1 MPIVLTRRAYPATS
15 AAMSRFPEAGMRI
28 PGPPPNPVRYD
39 SDHDVVTEA
48 ALAARYRQRRLWL
61 LVVLLVAT
69 VVPIV
74 ALGAW
79 WLWPLLVVPAALA
92 APLAGGTGLIA
103 TLLAAAIALAAASSG
118 EVTSSEVFIGFL
130 AIVVVGALGAA
141 HEGMGGGMLAA
152 WSPARDDAR
161 GAGPAPDQVFDLIA
175 QRDCR
180 RAAETGSPVSVA
192 IVAIPRVDSVGR
204 MHGHDALDHLLAAC
218 STAVTTVVSGSD
230 LLTEVE
236 EGRYVALVAGPADA
250 ARDVAHRMAM
260 ALEDVAVRDGDG
272 LRVTPGAVAV
282 GVAEWGPSDSG
293 PQSLIDR
300 AGADLLHD
308 LVRAGAPGAA
318 DDQATDQFRSVSVAD
333 AA

>member
-1 MPIVLTRRAYPATS
+1 MVVTRRAYPPPSGPT
-15 AAMSRFPEAGMRI
+15 SRFPETGMRI
-28 PGPPPNPVRYD
+28 PGPPPITVRYD
-39 SDHDVVTEA
+39 PDHDVVSEA

-61 LVVLLVAT
+61 LVILLVAT

-74 ALGAW
+74 TLGAW

-103 TLLAAAIALAAASSG
+103 TLLASAIALAAASSG
-118 EVTSSEVFIGFL
+118 DVTSSEVFVGFL

-152 WSPARDDAR
+152 WSPARDEAH
-161 GAGPAPDQVFDLIA
+161 GAGIAPDQVFDLIA

-192 IVAIPRVDSVGR
+192 MAAIPRVDSVGR
-204 MHGHDALDHLLAAC
+204 MHGDDVLDHLLGAC
-218 STAVTTVVSGSD
+218 STAVAGAVSGSD
-230 LLTEVE
+230 LLTEIE
-236 EGRYVALVAGPADA
+236 EGRYVALVAGPAEA
-250 ARDVAHRMAM
+250 ARDVAQRMAM
-260 ALEDVAVRDGDG
+260 ALEQVAIRDRDG

-282 GVAEWGPSDSG
+282 GVAEWRESDSG

-308 LVRAGAPGAA
+308 LVRSGAAGAG
-318 DDQATDQFRSVSVAD
+318 DDQATGQFRSVSVAD

>member
-1 MPIVLTRRAYPATS
+1 MPMVLTRRAYPPAS
-15 AAMSRFPEAGMRI
+15 GLMSRFPETGMRI
-28 PGPPPNPVRYD
+28 PGPPPTTVRYD

-48 ALAARYRQRRLWL
+48 ALAARYRQRRLSL

-118 EVTSSEVFIGFL
+118 EVTSSEVVIGFL

-141 HEGMGGGMLAA
+141 HEGMGGGLLSG
-152 WSPARDDAR
+152 WSPMRDEAR

-204 MHGHDALDHLLAAC
+204 THGDDVLDHLLAAC
-218 STAVTTVVSGSD
+218 ATAVAGVVSGSD
-230 LLTEVE
+230 LLTEIE

-250 ARDVAHRMAM
+250 ARDVGERMAM
-260 ALEDVAVRDGDG
+260 ALEQVAVRDRDG

-282 GVAEWGPSDSG
+282 GVAEWRASDSG

-300 AGADLLHD
+300 AAADLLQD
-308 LVRAGAPGAA
+308 LVRSGAA
-318 DDQATDQFRSVSVAD
+318 GSGDDQATGQFRSVSVAD